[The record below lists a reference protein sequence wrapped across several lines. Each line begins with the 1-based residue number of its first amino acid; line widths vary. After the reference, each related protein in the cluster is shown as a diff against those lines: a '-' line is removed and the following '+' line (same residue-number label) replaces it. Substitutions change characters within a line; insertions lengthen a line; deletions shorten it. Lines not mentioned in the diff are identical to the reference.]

1 MPWRCV
7 VAGCSNTTKDGV
19 SMHLFPKEEIVRRM
33 CIAKVKL
40 TRANWSGPSDWS
52 VVCSAHFNEDDF
64 VESGLHSQFG
74 IAKKRKLKSSAVPTT
89 CIQLGAGKST
99 EEKAP
104 RRAAVKRDGTRVSK
118 PVS

>member
-1 MPWRCV
+1 
-7 VAGCSNTTKDGV
+7 
-19 SMHLFPKEEIVRRM
+19 MHLFPKEEIVRRM
-33 CIAKVKL
+33 WIAKVKL

-52 VVCSAHFNEDDF
+52 VGCSAHFNEDDF

-74 IAKKRKLKSSAVPTT
+74 IAKKRKIKSSAVPT
-89 CIQLGAGKST
+89 IQLRAGKST

-104 RRAAVKRDGTRVSK
+104 RRAAVKRERTRVSK